1 MLDNKVWS
9 INFEAVSLEKGE
21 SYDLSDLIANRICS
35 LGFAEIDNG
44 GEEKIQQES
53 EEPDDEIDNG
63 DKEKIEQAP
72 EEPDDEID
80 NGGEEK
86 IEQEPEDSD
95 IDTKLENA
103 EEPKR
108 KKRGRKPKI
117 E

>member
-44 GEEKIQQES
+44 
-53 EEPDDEIDNG
+53 
-63 DKEKIEQAP
+63 DK
-72 EEPDDEID
+72 
-80 NGGEEK
+80 EK

>member
-1 MLDNKVWS
+1 MKVKMLDNKVWS
-9 INFEAVSLEKGE
+9 INFEAVSLEK
-21 SYDLSDLIANRICS
+21 
-35 LGFAEIDNG
+35 
-44 GEEKIQQES
+44 
-53 EEPDDEIDNG
+53 
-63 DKEKIEQAP
+63 
-72 EEPDDEID
+72 
-80 NGGEEK
+80 EK

>member
-44 GEEKIQQES
+44 GEEKI
-53 EEPDDEIDNG
+53 
-63 DKEKIEQAP
+63 
-72 EEPDDEID
+72 
-80 NGGEEK
+80 
-86 IEQEPEDSD
+86 EQEPEDSD

>member
-1 MLDNKVWS
+1 MKVKMLDNKVWS

-44 GEEKIQQES
+44 GEEKI
-53 EEPDDEIDNG
+53 
-63 DKEKIEQAP
+63 EQAP
-72 EEPDDEID
+72 EEP
-80 NGGEEK
+80 
-86 IEQEPEDSD
+86 D

>member
-1 MLDNKVWS
+1 MKVKMLDNKVWS

-44 GEEKIQQES
+44 GEEKI
-53 EEPDDEIDNG
+53 
-63 DKEKIEQAP
+63 
-72 EEPDDEID
+72 
-80 NGGEEK
+80 
-86 IEQEPEDSD
+86 EQEPEDSD

>member
-1 MLDNKVWS
+1 MKVKMLDNKVWS
-9 INFEAVSLEKGE
+9 INFKAVSLKKGE
-21 SYDLSDLIANRICS
+21 SYDLSDSIANRICS

-72 EEPDDEID
+72 E
-80 NGGEEK
+80 
-86 IEQEPEDSD
+86 DSD

>member
-1 MLDNKVWS
+1 MKVKMLDNKVWS

-35 LGFAEIDNG
+35 LGFAEIDN
-44 GEEKIQQES
+44 
-53 EEPDDEIDNG
+53 D
-63 DKEKIEQAP
+63 
-72 EEPDDEID
+72 
-80 NGGEEK
+80 GEEK
-86 IEQEPEDSD
+86 IEQEPEESN

>member
-1 MLDNKVWS
+1 MKVKMLDNKVWS

-35 LGFAEIDNG
+35 LGFAEIDN
-44 GEEKIQQES
+44 
-53 EEPDDEIDNG
+53 D
-63 DKEKIEQAP
+63 
-72 EEPDDEID
+72 
-80 NGGEEK
+80 GEEK

>member
-9 INFEAVSLEKGE
+9 INFESVSLEKGE

-35 LGFAEIDNG
+35 LGFA
-44 GEEKIQQES
+44 
-53 EEPDDEIDNG
+53 
-63 DKEKIEQAP
+63 
-72 EEPDDEID
+72 EID

>member
-72 EEPDDEID
+72 E
-80 NGGEEK
+80 
-86 IEQEPEDSD
+86 DSD